1 MYALY
6 FVKPVGCMEEKKKK
20 KKRINNLL
28 FHDVIECL
36 EQVAT

>member
-20 KKRINNLL
+20 KEKKQFTLSRCN
-28 FHDVIECL
+28 
-36 EQVAT
+36 